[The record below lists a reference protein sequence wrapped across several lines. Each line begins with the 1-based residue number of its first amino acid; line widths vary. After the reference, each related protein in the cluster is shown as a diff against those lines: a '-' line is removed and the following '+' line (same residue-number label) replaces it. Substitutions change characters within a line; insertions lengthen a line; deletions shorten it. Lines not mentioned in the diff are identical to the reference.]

1 MNGAKF
7 IKQFLVYSQE
17 EAELVLVTGA
27 AGFVASWI
35 ILGCFQRGF
44 RVRGTVRNIQDE
56 KKTQH
61 LVDLARQFNGYIEFI
76 EADLLSDSGWDAAV
90 ADCPYIFHVACP
102 VPLVEPKNPDDVIK
116 PAVDGTLRVLRSAS
130 RQVALPKRVVLT
142 SSVTAMAFGVSCR
155 KKVFTD
161 TDWTCANSP
170 KYPLTAY
177 PLAKT
182 LAEKAAWD
190 FLAGLSPTR
199 RFEMVSVNPTFAVGP
214 MLSTNNCSS
223 ATIMRKI
230 LTAEIPGL
238 CNMTFDMVSVIDV
251 ARVHLL
257 VLTHPQAAG
266 KRFLVQSTQISMQDM
281 ALVLKE
287 EFSPHGY
294 TPSTTVVP
302 DWILRAVALGGDLE
316 VKSVVPILGV
326 TRVYDTN
333 NMRTV
338 LGFQPRTDVDAKG
351 LILEMVYAGLHAGV
365 IPDKSK
371 NNSLS
376 SSYVRP
382 YFDIVPSGGSG
393 SGSTSTHLCNESSRL
408 PLSSTTLNHMDESS
422 GSGSRDAVYL
432 QMEVLQKKFALME
445 DKLEKV
451 SAELVESKL
460 QVSTLRVALQF
471 LPLVVAALLSIAF
484 VYRSCY
490 QSFIFSA

>member
-116 PAVDGTLRVLRSAS
+116 PAVDGTLRVLRAAS

-161 TDWTCANSP
+161 TDWTCVNNP

-382 YFDIVPSGGSG
+382 YFDIVP
-393 SGSTSTHLCNESSRL
+393 

-460 QVSTLRVALQF
+460 QVSTLIVVLQF